1 MKEET
6 LGQVFKRYREA
17 EGLKISQVEK
27 DIKISHRMIE
37 ALEADDYKVL
47 PDELYVKNIIKSYA
61 RYLDLDYNRLLSLYD
76 EARAQKEPH
85 QVAMQSKPVKVI
97 ITPQRVRNLIIIA
110 VVLILFGYLGWQ
122 LNQVFQAPAL
132 IIYQPVKDLVTTQN
146 FIEIRGKTEKEA
158 RVYINEKEV
167 FLDFNGEFKAT
178 LDLPKGMNLIKI
190 TAVKKR
196 SAQNTIYREILVQ

>member
-1 MKEET
+1 MRDET
-6 LGQVFKRYREA
+6 LGQVFKRYRES
-17 EGLKISQVEK
+17 EGLKIAQVEK

-37 ALEADDYKVL
+37 ALEKDNYNAL

-61 RYLDLDYNRLLSLYD
+61 RYLGLDYNRLLSLYD
-76 EARAQKEPH
+76 EAKAKKEPH
-85 QVAMQSKPVKVI
+85 QLVTQSKPVKVI

-132 IIYQPVKDLVTTQN
+132 IIYQPAKDLVITQN
-146 FIEIRGKTEKEA
+146 FIEIKGKTEKEA

-167 FLDFNGEFKAT
+167 FLDYNGEFKAT
-178 LDLPKGMNLIKI
+178 LDLQKGMNLIKI
-190 TAVKKR
+190 TAAKKR